1 VCWRAS
7 HKKILFSGAN
17 SPSSVVKHPFIM
29 VPRASSNIMMI
40 CITGKRSIAF
50 SHLLLLI
57 IIVIIH
63 VVSSTAFSKQPATT
77 SLRMSTAANPTPSS
91 SELHVTILGGGNV
104 GSTLAQKLSQSN
116 KFGSVKIA
124 ARDPTKTTSSI
135 QEKGVSNVSVVA
147 ATPEAFSTSNV
158 VILATPGL
166 YEDDDIKS
174 FVSSLGDMTD
184 KSSSMLPIHSDHTQK
199 GCK

>member
-1 VCWRAS
+1 
-7 HKKILFSGAN
+7 
-17 SPSSVVKHPFIM
+17 
-29 VPRASSNIMMI
+29 MI

-50 SHLLLLI
+50 SHLLLL

-104 GSTLAQKLSQSN
+104 GSTLAQKLAQSN

-184 KSSSMLPIHSDHTQK
+184 KVILDATNPLGPYTEGLYVK
-199 GCK
+199 T